1 MRGRDPHSGPPRR
14 FCQAEPVAL
23 PVAAPRTNVQVAGVL
38 RSFTLNHRQ
47 TMPVAE
53 KQAEAPLLSVAIVED
68 QRETREG
75 LAFLID
81 SAERFECRHVYA
93 SMEAAL
99 ERIGTNPPRVA
110 LVDIGL
116 PGLSG
121 IEGVRLLRERHPS
134 IAPVL
139 LTVYKDD
146 DRIFRAV
153 CAGACGY
160 LLKKTAPARLL
171 EAIREIADGGAV
183 MSPEVAIRVVE
194 LFRRAQMPGQSP
206 GDLSPQ
212 EMRLLK
218 LLTQGH
224 QNKTAAAEMGISVH
238 TVSFHL
244 RSIYDKLHVHTRSE
258 AVARAL
264 RDGLIH

>member
-1 MRGRDPHSGPPRR
+1 
-14 FCQAEPVAL
+14 
-23 PVAAPRTNVQVAGVL
+23 VAADQ
-38 RSFTLNHRQ
+38 SKTL
-47 TMPVAE
+47 VIG
-53 KQAEAPLLSVAIVED
+53 VAIIED

-75 LAFLID
+75 LSFLINSTD
-81 SAERFECRHVYA
+81 RFECRHVYA

-99 ERIGTNPPRVA
+99 AGIGFNPPRVA

-116 PGLSG
+116 PGMNG
-121 IEGVRLLRERHPS
+121 IDGVRILRERYPS

-146 DRIFRAV
+146 DRIFQAV

-160 LLKKTAPARLL
+160 LLKKTPPARLL
-171 EAIREIADGGAV
+171 ESVREIAEGGAV

-194 LFRRAQMPGQSP
+194 LFRKTQTPDQFSAG
-206 GDLSPQ
+206 LSPQ
-212 EMRLLK
+212 ELRLLK
-218 LLTQGH
+218 LLTEGH
-224 QNKTAAAEMGISVH
+224 QNKTAAAELGISIH

-244 RSIYDKLHVHTRSE
+244 RSIYEKLHVHSRSE

-264 RDGLIH
+264 REGLVK